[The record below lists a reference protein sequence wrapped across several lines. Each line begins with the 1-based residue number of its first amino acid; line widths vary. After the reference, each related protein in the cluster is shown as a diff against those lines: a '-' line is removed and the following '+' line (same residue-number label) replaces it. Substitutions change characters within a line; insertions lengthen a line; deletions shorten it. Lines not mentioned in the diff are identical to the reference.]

1 MGSDAHMPILAHTRG
16 CHARAP
22 DTIVETSTTRL
33 RYPDISPGC
42 LLTGFPYLEA
52 APMAKT
58 DIAALLAMGAAFFVG
73 LNNVIHQRSAHE
85 VTDEEVGIV
94 GLFTLLLRDRQ
105 WWLGTIG
112 GALGFA
118 LQAAALDFGSVVEV
132 QTILCTALLFALP
145 INGKI
150 YHRRVT
156 RWECTGAAL
165 LAAGIAVIVTV
176 GNPQPGRSHWSL
188 ETWLKVGAVMVL
200 VRILG
205 GVGARMW
212 PGTPRAVLLAVVAG
226 SLWGLVAVLTKGVT
240 EILGHGLSAL
250 LRAPALYWWAGIAVA
265 AMALQQ
271 SSFRAG
277 SLTASMPTMFVTQ
290 PVVGSV
296 LGIVVLGETIHTS
309 ALRVASPGARG
320 LVTILMSF

>member
-1 MGSDAHMPILAHTRG
+1 MT
-16 CHARAP
+16 
-22 DTIVETSTTRL
+22 
-33 RYPDISPGC
+33 
-42 LLTGFPYLEA
+42 
-52 APMAKT
+52 KT
-58 DIAALLAMGAAFFVG
+58 DIAALLALAAAFFVG
-73 LNNVIHQRSAHE
+73 LDNVIHQRSAHE

-94 GLFTLLLRDRQ
+94 GLFIRLLGDRQ

-118 LQAAALDFGSVVEV
+118 LQAAALGFGSVLEV
-132 QTILCTALLFALP
+132 QAILCTALLFALP
-145 INGKI
+145 MNGKI

-156 RWECTGAAL
+156 RWEWTAAAL
-165 LAAGIAVIVTV
+165 LAAGVAGIVTV

-188 ETWLKVGAVMVL
+188 ETWLKVGAVMVV
-200 VRILG
+200 VRILC

-250 LRAPALYWWAGIAVA
+250 LRAPAPYWWAGIAVA

-271 SSFRAG
+271 SFFRAG

-290 PVVGSV
+290 PVVGSM

-309 ALRVASPGARG
+309 AFGYIALGVAVVLTVVATAALALGQAARSHAG
-320 LVTILMSF
+320 DARSRNPTTSK